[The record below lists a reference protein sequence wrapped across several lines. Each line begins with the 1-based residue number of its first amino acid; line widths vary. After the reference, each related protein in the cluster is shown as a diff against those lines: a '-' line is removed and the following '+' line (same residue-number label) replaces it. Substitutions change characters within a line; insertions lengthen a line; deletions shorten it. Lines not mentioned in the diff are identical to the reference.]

1 MPLAAL
7 IIFSSERGPAGFED
21 ISQPA
26 GGGLGV
32 GSALLLFHWEN
43 EGGPW
48 EGGGP
53 HCVPRGAETE
63 VSALPLGR
71 ETDFYGFS

>member
-1 MPLAAL
+1 M
-7 IIFSSERGPAGFED
+7 
-21 ISQPA
+21 
-26 GGGLGV
+26 

-53 HCVPRGAETE
+53 HCVPLGAETE
-63 VSALPLGR
+63 VSALPLGF